1 MGPADE
7 DDSSFWQDLH
17 ALLDTQCSTHEQ
29 IDDALRDF
37 LDVSTDGTLDT
48 EYDIARCCYRLIDS
62 PLFVQN
68 KDYVRRQ
75 FVYCL
80 LQEEHAPVLHIVTAV
95 LLYDGRSDEAVF
107 EMMQTE
113 AAFPRLLDLIKGN
126 KDDNTGLH
134 RLLLEL
140 LCDMSR
146 IQRLSLDDLGEPL
159 CLPPTPLLFHS
170 NLCRYSDRR
179 RRLCHL
185 PVRAHRGAVQRRQ

>member
-1 MGPADE
+1 LLHAGRLDAGQNMGPAAE
-7 DDSSFWQDLH
+7 DDSDFWLGLH
-17 ALLDTQCSTHEQ
+17 TLLDTQCSTHEQ
-29 IDDALRDF
+29 IDDCLRNF
-37 LDVSTDGTLDT
+37 LDASTDGTLDT

-62 PLFVQN
+62 PLFIQN
-68 KDYVRRQ
+68 RDYVRRQ

-107 EMMQTE
+107 EMMQAE
-113 AAFPRLLDLIKGN
+113 AAFARLLDLVKGN

-146 IQRLSLDDLGEPL
+146 IQRLSLDDLGESPCSSPL
-159 CLPPTPLLFHS
+159 LSYPTPLCSSLAP
-170 NLCRYSDRR
+170 R
-179 RRLCHL
+179 
-185 PVRAHRGAVQRRQ
+185 